1 MRERAFAAF
10 LREGAAAA
18 LVLVLT
24 GACGEPPDTAPPR
37 PAQAHHI
44 GLAICMTPD
53 TPFFVT
59 LVSGAWET
67 AERLGANLTVRY
79 AGEDP
84 GVQARQVRELAELG
98 VDLVL
103 LNPVNGSLGPTVEE
117 LAGEDVP
124 VFTIDRGLD
133 SEHVVCH
140 IASDN
145 RAGGRMAGDYLAEAL
160 HRSGR
165 VIEIRGTSG
174 SSAARDRGI
183 GFSNAMAEHPEVE
196 VVGIAA
202 ADFTSD
208 SAAAVFEGVLREH
221 PEVDGV
227 FAHNDDMALGAM
239 DVAEARGRDDIL
251 FVGFDAVEEAI
262 EAVDRGDMLAT
273 VAQKPAEMGRI
284 GIETAVRYLS
294 GERVPDS
301 IVVELALIIR

>member
-1 MRERAFAAF
+1 MREGTLAAF
-10 LREGAAAA
+10 RRKGLAAA
-18 LVLVLT
+18 LVLVMT
-24 GACGEPPDTAPPR
+24 GGCGEPPDAGPARSAPK
-37 PAQAHHI
+37 HHI

-59 LVSGAWET
+59 LVSGAREA
-67 AERLGANLTVRY
+67 AERLGADLTVRY

-84 GVQARQVRELAELG
+84 GVQARQVRELADMG

-103 LNPVNGSLGPTVEE
+103 LNPVNESLAPAVEE
-117 LAGEDVP
+117 LAVEDVP
-124 VFTIDRGLD
+124 VFTVDRGVD

-160 HRSGR
+160 HRQGR
-165 VIEIRGTSG
+165 VVEIRGTPG

-183 GFSNAMAEHPEVE
+183 GFDNAMAEHPAVE
-196 VVGIAA
+196 VVGVAA
-202 ADFTSD
+202 ADFTAD
-208 SAAAVFEGVLREH
+208 SAAAVFQRVLLEQS
-221 PEVDGV
+221 EVDGV

-239 DVAEARGRDDIL
+239 EAAWEMGREDIL
-251 FVGFDAVEEAI
+251 FVGFDAVDEAI

-284 GIETAVRYLS
+284 GVETAVRYLS